1 MAKTAG
7 NDGFIKLATKMGLEQ
22 MLTDVKTLL
31 GTDLTQAQRIAN
43 EEMRAQIEKHL
54 EDLK

>member
-1 MAKTAG
+1 MAKATAE
-7 NDGFIKLATKMGLEQ
+7 NSFIKLATKMGLEQ
-22 MLTDVKTLL
+22 MLTDVKQLL
-31 GTDLTQAQRIAN
+31 SADLTQAQRIAN